1 MIFLQDITYI
11 HTDKELLFDNINL
24 TVNKHEK
31 IALIGNNGTGKS
43 TLLKIIAG
51 NLRHSS
57 GKLSLDSQA
66 YYLPQIFGQY
76 NHLTIAQA
84 LHIENKFKA
93 LREILDGK
101 LTEENLHVLN
111 DDWEIEERCNE
122 ALKYW
127 QLTGLDLSQTLAK
140 LSGGQKTKIFL
151 AGISIHQP
159 EIILL
164 DEPSNHL
171 DTTGRQLLYDFI
183 RSNSNTMIIVS
194 HDRRLLN
201 LLDTVCE
208 LSKVGITSYGGNYDF
223 YTEQKQIENNAL
235 NNTIHSKEKTLRK
248 ARKKERETLER
259 MNKLDARGRKK
270 QVKSGMPKTMM
281 NKMKNDS
288 EKSSSKTKGIHAEKI
303 SGISQELTLLRSTL
317 PDMDKI
323 KFGFNDSALHK
334 GKILIK
340 AENINF
346 NHGSQF
352 IWKENLSFRISS
364 GERIRLQGLNGS
376 GKTTLIKLILGD
388 AEPKTGSLFRAIN
401 NPVYIDQDYSLIDD
415 KLKVYEQAELF
426 NTNALQE
433 HEIKIRLNRFLFP
446 KEKWDKQCNTLS
458 GGERMRLILC
468 CLTIHNFAPDLIILD
483 EPTNNLDIQ
492 NMDILTAAI
501 NEYEGTLIVVSHDDY
516 FLEQIHIQRTIML

>member
-1 MIFLQDITYI
+1 
-11 HTDKELLFDNINL
+11 
-24 TVNKHEK
+24 
-31 IALIGNNGTGKS
+31 
-43 TLLKIIAG
+43 
-51 NLRHSS
+51 
-57 GKLSLDSQA
+57 
-66 YYLPQIFGQY
+66 
-76 NHLTIAQA
+76 
-84 LHIENKFKA
+84 
-93 LREILDGK
+93 
-101 LTEENLHVLN
+101 
-111 DDWEIEERCNE
+111 
-122 ALKYW
+122 
-127 QLTGLDLSQTLAK
+127 
-140 LSGGQKTKIFL
+140 
-151 AGISIHQP
+151 
-159 EIILL
+159 
-164 DEPSNHL
+164 
-171 DTTGRQLLYDFI
+171 
-183 RSNSNTMIIVS
+183 
-194 HDRRLLN
+194 
-201 LLDTVCE
+201 
-208 LSKVGITSYGGNYDF
+208 
-223 YTEQKQIENNAL
+223 
-235 NNTIHSKEKTLRK
+235 
-248 ARKKERETLER
+248 

-346 NHGSQF
+346 NYGSQF
-352 IWKENLSFRISS
+352 IWKKNLSFRISS

-388 AEPKTGSLFRAIN
+388 VEPKTGSLFRTIN

-501 NEYEGTLIVVSHDDY
+501 NEYEGTLIMVSHDDY

>member
-208 LSKVGITSYGGNYDF
+208 LSKDGITSYGGNYDF

-248 ARKKERETLER
+248 ARKK
-259 MNKLDARGRKK
+259 
-270 QVKSGMPKTMM
+270 
-281 NKMKNDS
+281 
-288 EKSSSKTKGIHAEKI
+288 
-303 SGISQELTLLRSTL
+303 
-317 PDMDKI
+317 
-323 KFGFNDSALHK
+323 
-334 GKILIK
+334 
-340 AENINF
+340 
-346 NHGSQF
+346 
-352 IWKENLSFRISS
+352 
-364 GERIRLQGLNGS
+364 
-376 GKTTLIKLILGD
+376 
-388 AEPKTGSLFRAIN
+388 
-401 NPVYIDQDYSLIDD
+401 
-415 KLKVYEQAELF
+415 
-426 NTNALQE
+426 
-433 HEIKIRLNRFLFP
+433 
-446 KEKWDKQCNTLS
+446 
-458 GGERMRLILC
+458 
-468 CLTIHNFAPDLIILD
+468 
-483 EPTNNLDIQ
+483 
-492 NMDILTAAI
+492 
-501 NEYEGTLIVVSHDDY
+501 
-516 FLEQIHIQRTIML
+516 RT